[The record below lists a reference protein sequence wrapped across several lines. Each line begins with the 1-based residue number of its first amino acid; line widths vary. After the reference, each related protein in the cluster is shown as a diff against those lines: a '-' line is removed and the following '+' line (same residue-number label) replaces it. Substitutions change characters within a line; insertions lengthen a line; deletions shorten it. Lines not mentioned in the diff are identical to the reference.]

1 MRVAVLKEDNCQPKK
16 CNDECHDFCPPVRN
30 GQECIIMD
38 EQTGKPHISESLCI
52 GCGICVNK
60 CPHDALIIENLP
72 SELET
77 DMIHRFSMNGFRL
90 FRLPTPSKE
99 SVVGILGPNG
109 MGKSTAISA
118 LSGRLIPNLGDW
130 LNQEPH
136 WEDIISSVPKGE
148 LRDFFIAVQKGEIS
162 VALKPQNVDRLPKRI
177 QGTVHDLLKHVD
189 ERGIFESMTKS
200 LGIDH
205 LLEREVKQL
214 SGGELQ
220 RMAICATMLRDV
232 DVYFFDEPSSYLDI
246 HERMRIVRIIQELA
260 ETKRVIVIEHDLAV
274 LDVLADLVHIVYGK
288 KGAFGIFTP
297 ARSTRQAINTYLD
310 GFLPEENVRIRDKP
324 IKFLRHQDRMAEIGT
339 PVVSWGEGLQKQLGD
354 FKLISS
360 EGAVHRSEVVGVV
373 GANGTGKSTMIK
385 ILAGEH
391 EYDEGWV
398 TAEATISY
406 KPQHIDVDING
417 SVQLW
422 LDSEL
427 GPRWR
432 SGEFNVNVIK
442 ALGIDQLLP
451 KRVKKLSGG
460 ERQAVSIALCL
471 GREAD
476 LYLFD
481 EPSAHLD
488 ASARMEAAKAI
499 RRTMEANEKSAFVI
513 DHDVYFIDIVSDSL
527 LVFDR
532 TNPRETHIHNTL
544 KHLLT
549 ADRVSPFVG
558 DVEKALATINQ
569 HLLRT
574 YGTLEAALMTWM
586 NHGGPNSAI
595 FGKIGSLDEE
605 QLRQHSTAYSPYLRS
620 QPIHPVSICFMLNPT
635 MIREICSPWN
645 EQEIPMASYGG
656 HAKGPFNLREGMN
669 RFLSGVDVTFRR
681 DHDSRRPRINKNK
694 SRKDREQR
702 SSGDYYSYDA

>member
-1 MRVAVLKEDNCQPKK
+1 
-16 CNDECHDFCPPVRN
+16 
-30 GQECIIMD
+30 MD
-38 EQTGKPHISESLCI
+38 DQTGKPHISESLCI
-52 GCGICVNK
+52 GCGICINK

-77 DMIHRFSMNGFRL
+77 DMIHRYSMNGFRL

-130 LNQEPH
+130 LNQEPD
-136 WEDIISSVPKGE
+136 WEDIINSVPKGE
-148 LRDFFIAVQKGEIS
+148 LRDFFIAVQNGEVR
-162 VALKPQNVDRLPKRI
+162 VAVKPQNVDRLPKRVK
-177 QGTVHDLLKHVD
+177 GTVRDLLGRVD
-189 ERGIFESMTKS
+189 ERNLLAAMTEN
-200 LGIDH
+200 LGIAH
-205 LLEREVKQL
+205 LLDREVHQL

-220 RMAICATMLRDV
+220 RMAICATILRDV

-246 HERMRIVRIIQELA
+246 HERMRIVRIIQQLA

-310 GFLPEENVRIRDKP
+310 GFLPEENVRIRNKP
-324 IKFLRHQDRMAEIGT
+324 IKFLRHQDRVAEIGT
-339 PVVSWGEGLQKQLGD
+339 PVVQWGDLSKKLGN
-354 FKLISS
+354 FHLTAS

-406 KPQHIDVDING
+406 KPQHIDVDVDG

-476 LYLFD
+476 LYLLD

-527 LVFDR
+527 LVFEGQGGVEGKA
-532 TNPRETHIHNTL
+532 TG
-544 KHLLT
+544 
-549 ADRVSPFVG
+549 PF
-558 DVEKALATINQ
+558 D
-569 HLLRT
+569 
-574 YGTLEAALMTWM
+574 
-586 NHGGPNSAI
+586 
-595 FGKIGSLDEE
+595 
-605 QLRQHSTAYSPYLRS
+605 LRQ
-620 QPIHPVSICFMLNPT
+620 
-635 MIREICSPWN
+635 
-645 EQEIPMASYGG
+645 
-656 HAKGPFNLREGMN
+656 GMN
-669 RFLSGVDVTFRR
+669 KFLAGVDVTFRR
-681 DHDSRRPRINKNK
+681 DHDSRRPRINKSE

-702 SSGDYYSYDA
+702 TSGDYYSYDA

>member
-16 CNDECHDFCPPVRN
+16 CNDECQVFCPPVRN

-38 EQTGKPHISESLCI
+38 ENTGKPHISESLCI
-52 GCGICVNK
+52 GCGICINK

-77 DMIHRFSMNGFRL
+77 DMIHRYSMNGFRL

-118 LSGRLIPNLGDW
+118 LSGRMIPNLGDW
-130 LNQEPH
+130 LNQEAQ
-136 WEDIISSVPKGE
+136 WDEVIDSLPKGE
-148 LRDFFIAVQKGEIS
+148 LRDFFIAVQDGKIR
-162 VALKPQNVDRLPKRI
+162 VAVKPQNVDRLPKRI
-177 QGTVHDLLKHVD
+177 TGTVADLLSKVD
-189 ERGIFESMTKS
+189 ERGLLDETTRS

-205 LLEREVKQL
+205 LMDRTVQQL

-220 RMAICATMLRDV
+220 RMAIAATILRDV

-246 HERMRIVRIIQELA
+246 HERMRIVRIIQALA

-274 LDVLADLVHIVYGK
+274 LDVLADLIHIVYGK

-297 ARSTRQAINTYLD
+297 ARSTRQAINSYLD

-324 IKFLRHQDRMAEIGT
+324 IKFLRHRDRSGEIGT
-339 PVVSWGEGLQKQLGD
+339 PVVSWGGLEKRLGE
-354 FKLISS
+354 FKLTSG

-373 GANGTGKSTMIK
+373 GSNGTGKSTMIK

-391 EYDEGWV
+391 EYDAGWV

-406 KPQHIDVDING
+406 KPQHIDVDIDG

-476 LYLFD
+476 LYLLD

-488 ASARMEAAKAI
+488 ANARMEAAKAI

-527 LVFDR
+527 LVF
-532 TNPRETHIHNTL
+532 E
-544 KHLLT
+544 
-549 ADRVSPFVG
+549 G
-558 DVEKALATINQ
+558 QGGVEGRATGPYK
-569 HLLRT
+569 LR
-574 YGTLEAALMTWM
+574 
-586 NHGGPNSAI
+586 
-595 FGKIGSLDEE
+595 D
-605 QLRQHSTAYSPYLRS
+605 
-620 QPIHPVSICFMLNPT
+620 
-635 MIREICSPWN
+635 
-645 EQEIPMASYGG
+645 
-656 HAKGPFNLREGMN
+656 GMN

-681 DHDSRRPRINKNK
+681 DHDTRRPRINKNE

-702 SSGDYYSYDA
+702 NSGDYYSYDA

>member
-1 MRVAVLKEDNCQPKK
+1 
-16 CNDECHDFCPPVRN
+16 
-30 GQECIIMD
+30 MD

-52 GCGICVNK
+52 GCGICINK
-60 CPHDALIIENLP
+60 CPPDALIIENLP

-77 DMIHRFSMNGFRL
+77 DMIHRYSMTGFRL

-118 LSGRLIPNLGDW
+118 LSGRIVPNLGDW
-130 LNQEPH
+130 LNQEAD
-136 WEDIISSVPKGE
+136 WDDVVDSLPKGE
-148 LRDFFIAVQKGEIS
+148 LRDFFIAVQKGKVR
-162 VALKPQNVDRLPKRI
+162 VAVKPQNVDKLPKRI
-177 QGTVHDLLKHVD
+177 SGTVADLLGKVD
-189 ERGIFESMTKS
+189 ERGLLEETTRS

-205 LLEREVKQL
+205 LMQRTVQQL

-220 RMAICATMLRDV
+220 RMAIAATILRDV

-246 HERMRIVRIIQELA
+246 HERMRIVRIIQDLA
-260 ETKRVIVIEHDLAV
+260 QTKRVIVIEHDLAV
-274 LDVLADLVHIVYGK
+274 LDVLADLIHIVYGK

-297 ARSTRQAINTYLD
+297 ARSTRQAINSYLD

-324 IKFLRHQDRMAEIGT
+324 IKFLRHRDRSVEIGT
-339 PVVSWGEGLQKQLGD
+339 PVVSWGGLEKTLGE
-354 FKLISS
+354 FHLTSG

-373 GANGTGKSTMIK
+373 GSNGTGKSTMIK

-391 EYDEGWV
+391 EYDAGWV
-398 TAEATISY
+398 TADATISY
-406 KPQHIDVDING
+406 KPQHIDVDIDG

-460 ERQAVSIALCL
+460 ERQAVSIAVCL
-471 GREAD
+471 GRDAD
-476 LYLFD
+476 LYLLD

-488 ASARMEAAKAI
+488 ANARMEAAKAI

-527 LVFDR
+527 LVF
-532 TNPRETHIHNTL
+532 E
-544 KHLLT
+544 
-549 ADRVSPFVG
+549 G
-558 DVEKALATINQ
+558 QGGVEGRAT
-569 HLLRT
+569 
-574 YGTLEAALMTWM
+574 
-586 NHGGPNSAI
+586 GPY
-595 FGKIGSLDEE
+595 
-605 QLRQHSTAYSPYLRS
+605 R
-620 QPIHPVSICFMLNPT
+620 
-635 MIREICSPWN
+635 
-645 EQEIPMASYGG
+645 
-656 HAKGPFNLREGMN
+656 LREGMN
-669 RFLSGVDVTFRR
+669 RFLAGVDVTFRR
-681 DHDSRRPRINKNK
+681 DHDSRRPRINKNE

-702 SSGDYYSYDA
+702 NSGDYYSYDA